1 MTQTTTAA
9 RRHKHEFALVPPT
22 YGVGG
27 GLDYSYLSRC
37 ECGAEKTGLM
47 VYSERTRR
55 YRPTQTEIRSAKR
68 IREDAEREKADAKAH
83 DDFMMQRYGTLS
95 FACSH
100 VECTDNVVD
109 GWHSCRQEEALYA

>member
-1 MTQTTTAA
+1 MTQTTTAT
-9 RRHKHEFALVPPT
+9 RHKHEFILVPPT

-27 GLDYSYLSRC
+27 GLDYTYLSRC
-37 ECGAEKTGLM
+37 ECGAERTGLM
-47 VYSERTRR
+47 VYSERTCR

-68 IREDAEREKADAKAH
+68 IREDAEREKAEAKAH
-83 DDFMMQRYGTLS
+83 DDFMMLRYGTLE
-95 FACSH
+95 FACLH

>member
-1 MTQTTTAA
+1 MTKTTAT
-9 RRHKHEFALVPPT
+9 RHKHEFELVPPT

-47 VYSERTRR
+47 VYSERTLR

-68 IREDAEREKADAKAH
+68 IREDAAKAKADAKAH
-83 DDFMMQRYGTLS
+83 DDFMMQRYGALELV
-95 FACSH
+95 CLH
-100 VECTDNVVD
+100 VECTDNVSD